1 MNENEIMVQENEEVM
16 PTVYEPE
23 VTESEENSGMGTGAA
38 VLLGSVLTLGAIAGA
53 KLLKKVYRRV
63 KEKRAVKACFEE
75 CTVLDE
81 EEPVDPTIN
90 DVQDEESEEEAK

>member
-16 PTVYEPE
+16 PTVYKPE

-63 KEKRAVKACFEE
+63 KEKRAVKDCLEE
-75 CTVLDE
+75 HAALDE
-81 EEPVDPTIN
+81 EPIKTEVTVD
-90 DVQDEESEEEAK
+90 VEESEEEVK

>member
-23 VTESEENSGMGTGAA
+23 TTEENSGMGTGAA

-53 KLLKKVYRRV
+53 KLLKKAYRYAKSKHAKKTQPEV
-63 KEKRAVKACFEE
+63 IDVEPNEPELTVEE
-75 CTVLDE
+75 
-81 EEPVDPTIN
+81 
-90 DVQDEESEEEAK
+90 EESEEEAK

>member
-16 PTVYEPE
+16 PTVYKPE

-53 KLLKKVYRRV
+53 KLLKKVYRHV
-63 KEKRAVKACFEE
+63 KEKRAEKACSAE
-75 CTVLDE
+75 CAVLDE
-81 EEPVDPTIN
+81 EPIKTEVTVD
-90 DVQDEESEEEAK
+90 VEESEEEVK

>member
-53 KLLKKVYRRV
+53 KLLKKAYHHV
-63 KEKRAVKACFEE
+63 KAKRAMKACSEE
-75 CTVLDE
+75 PEVIDE
-81 EEPVDPTIN
+81 EPCEPTSN

>member
-53 KLLKKVYRRV
+53 KLLKKAYQHVKVKRV
-63 KEKRAVKACFEE
+63 MKAYSEE
-75 CTVLDE
+75 SKVID